1 MSSKITTHA
10 RAHVMYMAMYV
21 RRFVVL
27 YTAMYVCARRLPA
40 VRPFAIE
47 NPAMFSGRQYL
58 RAAVLKVTVQH
69 GVNLVPQCP
78 AIVPQSKC
86 FTAGLAVVASQRVTS
101 LVPQCPAITAPICT
115 RTGVRT
121 HAHTR
126 TRIRTRRM
134 AQWEVPRDCAGLTQI
149 LKHGRSGSNHL
160 ENDNG
165 STRTIAIQDRNE
177 ERLVS
182 RLWLSS
188 TNRVRRH
195 LASAECG
202 TRTRPRQESII
213 PSSLPSLPADA
224 GRSGSS
230 RGAVRSRVTW
240 TPRLAHVG
248 NTSAIRPQRSRLT
261 SSRHVWPPVGP
272 RPVCQ
277 SGRAKDQSPAGQWF
291 LPGENSQERPA
302 GTVANHPTVCFVCP
316 SANGGNACPTHP
328 NPIRHA
334 TAGTTSSCRQP
345 RPFRSSSGI
354 WPGSR
359 SSLPCSSADHA

>member
-1 MSSKITTHA
+1 MSSNITTRV

-58 RAAVLKVTVQH
+58 RAAVLKITVQH
-69 GVNLVPQCP
+69 GVNLVPHSP

-86 FTAGLAVVASQRVTS
+86 LTAGLTVVAPQRVTS
-101 LVPQCPAITAPICT
+101 LVPHSPAITAPICT

-121 HAHTR
+121 YAHTR

-134 AQWEVPRDCAGLTQI
+134 AQWEVPRDCAGLIQT
-149 LKHGRSGSNHL
+149 LKHGRSGSNHQ

-165 STRTIAIQDRNE
+165 STRTITIQDRNE

-202 TRTRPRQESII
+202 TRTRPGQERII
-213 PSSLPSLPADA
+213 PSRLPSLPADA

-230 RGAVRSRVTW
+230 RGAVKARVTW

-248 NTSAIRPQRSRLT
+248 NTSAIRHNAPASRLVAT
-261 SSRHVWPPVGP
+261 CGHPLAHVAL
-272 RPVCQ
+272 CQ
-277 SGRAKDQSPAGQWF
+277 SGRAKDQQPACQWF
-291 LPGENSQERPA
+291 LPGENSQERPV
-302 GTVANHPTVCFVCP
+302 GTVANHRTVLFP
-316 SANGGNACPTHP
+316 SPKT
-328 NPIRHA
+328 
-334 TAGTTSSCRQP
+334 
-345 RPFRSSSGI
+345 RPG
-354 WPGSR
+354 
-359 SSLPCSSADHA
+359 A